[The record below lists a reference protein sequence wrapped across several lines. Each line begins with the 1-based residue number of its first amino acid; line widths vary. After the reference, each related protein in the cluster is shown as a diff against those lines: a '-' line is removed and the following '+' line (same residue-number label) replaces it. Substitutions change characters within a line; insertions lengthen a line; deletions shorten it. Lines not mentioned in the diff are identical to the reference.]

1 MSTSASEPLSPL
13 FEGLFDD
20 AALFPP
26 ASIPLRQALEL
37 HGHHLRS
44 THADLVASF
53 VCPSTRLTE
62 LSEAVAAGDADSV
75 AVSLTLPGGR
85 SELAEVLRSIADY
98 PWLRLAAIELPV
110 PVGELPEALDD
121 LRTVVDT
128 RGCAVFVEVP
138 VADLT
143 TAITDQLAGSGL
155 GLKLRTGGATTEAFP
170 GDAVLAAAI
179 STAVRSPV
187 PFKCT
192 AGLHNALGHRD
203 RATGFDH
210 HGFLN
215 VLLAVHAAQTGSVTV
230 QNHVAVQNHVTVQN
244 QLTARDPDAVASRVR
259 ALSPEDVRTI
269 RAQFRSIGSCSIDEP
284 LADLTTLGLGR
295 AA

>member
-1 MSTSASEPLSPL
+1 MSTLASEPLSPL

-26 ASIPLRQALEL
+26 ANTPMRQALEL

-44 THADLVASF
+44 AHADLVASF
-53 VCPSTRLTE
+53 VCPSTRLIE
-62 LSEAVAAGDADSV
+62 LSEAVAAGDLDSV

-85 SELAEVLRSIADY
+85 SELAEALRSTADY

-110 PVGELPEALDD
+110 PAGELSEALDD
-121 LRTVVDT
+121 LRTVADT

-143 TAITDQLAGSGL
+143 TAITDELAGSGL

-170 GDAVLAAAI
+170 GDDVLAAAI
-179 STAVRSPV
+179 STAVRSRV

-203 RATGFDH
+203 AATGFDH

-215 VLLAVHAAQTGSVTV
+215 VLLAVHAAQTGSATV
-230 QNHVAVQNHVTVQN
+230 QAHVTVQN
-244 QLTARDPDAVASRVR
+244 QLAARDPDAVASRVR
-259 ALSPEDVRTI
+259 ALSPENIRTI

-284 LADLTTLGLGR
+284 LADLTTLGLGS